1 MSSQQKT
8 LLVVAVLGLI
18 ALSVQ
23 TDLAQAQT
31 RVYGHNHAASRY
43 SLMPTASR
51 SGGYLNGGYLNR
63 GSASGARLQDWLL
76 DHTAEGGFSQN
87 KRPAYR
93 ANDRFRNAGPRSR
106 VGRND
111 GHLQQL
117 GLGTRGFVGRND
129 GYVQPSAQPTET
141 LDSLIGGSRVRF

>member
-1 MSSQQKT
+1 MSPQRKT
-8 LLVVAVLGLI
+8 LLVIAVLGLVV
-18 ALSVQ
+18 LSVQ
-23 TDLAQAQT
+23 MDLAQAQM
-31 RVYGHNHAASRY
+31 RVYGYNGAASRY

-63 GSASGARLQDWLL
+63 GSPSQARLQDWFL
-76 DHTAEGGFSQN
+76 DHTAEGGFSRN
-87 KRPAYR
+87 KGPAYR
-93 ANDRFRNAGPRSR
+93 ANDRLRNAGPRSR

-117 GLGTRGFVGRND
+117 DPGTRGFVGRND

-141 LDSLIGGSRVRF
+141 LNSVIGGSRIRF